1 MRDLAELWYKDTD
14 NIWKPLMVDYSTF
27 QCQAKATNYE
37 STVYFA
43 DGSWSAMDL
52 DCSQIKLFNPA
63 ISSVKEEAYEL
74 TETNIYIKES
84 GLYSISFN
92 FDITEAVYKDPI
104 DYPGSVYPSGTRTLS
119 MTILNN
125 VAINLSKPTW
135 NYREHRQTTTTASY
149 TNENLLIESPTYL
162 ISDFSGT
169 LTGFGSWGGA
179 ANYTALSNC
188 SCTIKR
194 LA

>member
-1 MRDLAELWYKDTD
+1 
-14 NIWKPLMVDYSTF
+14 MVDYSTF

-43 DGSWSAMDL
+43 DGSFSAMDL

-92 FDITEAVYKDPI
+92 FNITEAVYKDPI
-104 DYPGSVYPSGTRTLS
+104 DYPGYVYPSGTRTLS

-135 NYREHRQTTTTASY
+135 NYQEHQKTTTTASY

-169 LTGFGSWGGA
+169 LTGFGRWGGA